1 MTNPTGRQFKRIDY
15 GQIAEEYEV
24 SRRVPE
30 EFKTQIIQQ
39 IIEKTELSNQTLLL
53 ELGCGTGRLIR
64 DFTKQ
69 GILVIYLKYNEDKSP
84 VIKGLKR
91 ISKPRCRIYS
101 RCKKIPSVLNGLGI
115 NIVSTS
121 KGVVTGREARR
132 LGVGGEIIC
141 SVW

>member
-1 MTNPTGRQFKRIDY
+1 MMIDPTSDMLTRIRNAGMASYDKVEIPCSKMKIN
-15 GQIAEEYEV
+15 IAEILKIEGYI
-24 SRRVPE
+24 RNY
-30 EFKTQIIQQ
+30 K
-39 IIEKTELSNQTLLL
+39 IIE
-53 ELGCGTGRLIR
+53 
-64 DFTKQ
+64 DTKQ

-101 RCKKIPSVLNGLGI
+101 RCKKIPRVLNGLGI